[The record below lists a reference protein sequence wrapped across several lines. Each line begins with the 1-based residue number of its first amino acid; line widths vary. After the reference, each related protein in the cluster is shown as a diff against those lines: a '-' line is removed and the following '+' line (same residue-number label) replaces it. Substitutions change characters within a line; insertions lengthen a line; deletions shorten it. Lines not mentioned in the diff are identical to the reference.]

1 MIIESLVNLF
11 LKIITFLLD
20 KLPTI
25 PQIPTDVSNTIYG
38 FVDFVF
44 ENVGLLGVF
53 VPLNLMKIII
63 PVWLIVEAV
72 VTIYSITMWV
82 IRKIPII
89 NVS

>member
-25 PQIPTDVSNTIYG
+25 PQIPVEVSNAING

-44 ENVGLLGVF
+44 DNVGLLGVF

-63 PVWLIVEAV
+63 PAWLIVEAV
-72 VTIYSITMWV
+72 VMIYSVTMWV
-82 IRKIPII
+82 IKKIPFVDIH
-89 NVS
+89 